1 VTRSATTA
9 RRAATGVPKVADGTG
24 EHGAQGVDTLYY
36 DGQCPLC
43 AAEIDQLQRIR
54 GEHLRLV
61 DIHTLDGETACGDA
75 RCGEGVA
82 AAAPDGAAPDRDSLL
97 RTLHLQRADGRWL
110 RGADA
115 NVAAWDGTG
124 RGRVLRV
131 LRWPLLRHV
140 VDLAYALWAR
150 WRYRRLYG
158 KGPARRLRGNE
169 ERRAAAQR

>member
-1 VTRSATTA
+1 
-9 RRAATGVPKVADGTG
+9 VPKVADGTG

-75 RCGEGVA
+75 PCGDGVA
-82 AAAPDGAAPDRDSLL
+82 AAAPEGAAPDRDSLL

-158 KGPARRLRGNE
+158 KGPARHLRGNE
-169 ERRAAAQR
+169 ERRATAQR